1 MVTRKQVEEFIN
13 NAEISEPQ
21 RNALIRRLN
30 GIYQDP
36 EDELSKA
43 QVKVIFEGMNKLFL
57 QFENKF
63 MNLA

>member
-36 EDELSKA
+36 EDESSKA